1 MGSSYLA
8 SRPLNK
14 LLQTLNAASSSTS
27 PSFSSTPEVADEETS
42 LPRPYRTKL
51 AQLRSGY
58 CSSLNDYRE
67 RVGWARSGLCPQC
80 NQAPHTVPHIFSC
93 PSRPVSLTPLDLW
106 VRPRAVAEELL
117 SFPPFDLPPLA
128 RPPPETPPPLPPRV

>member
-1 MGSSYLA
+1 MTIPA
-8 SRPLNK
+8 
-14 LLQTLNAASSSTS
+14 TTTTTTTT
-27 PSFSSTPEVADEETS
+27 STPEVADEETS

-93 PSRPVSLTPLDLW
+93 PSRPVSLTPVDLW

-128 RPPPETPPPLPPRV
+128 RPPPEPPPSPPG